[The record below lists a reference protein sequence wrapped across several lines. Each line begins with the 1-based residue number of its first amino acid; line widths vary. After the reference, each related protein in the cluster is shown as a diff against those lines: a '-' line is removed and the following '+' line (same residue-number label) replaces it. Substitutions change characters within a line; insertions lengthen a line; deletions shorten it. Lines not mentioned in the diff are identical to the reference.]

1 MMYRQSSSKAT
12 HWCLAAVLMCGSG
25 ALLADTATLQVS
37 IEGGSFNT
45 KFKFFD
51 ASAGCPS
58 YNDIPGA
65 KQFLGGVRASDK
77 GASKQLPLGEPIHV
91 FLFRPKDTPGI
102 SAAGGAPEI
111 RRRALQVTLMSDAT
125 LRYTEIIDHVPSWE
139 ATGDI
144 RVEPATACLPAVEA
158 ETPAEGS
165 TEAPTETSE
174 ESGSLEADQG
184 QDTGTDADQ

>member
-1 MMYRQSSSKAT
+1 MMYRQSTSKAIR
-12 HWCLAAVLMCGSG
+12 WCLAAVLMCGSG
-25 ALLADTATLQVS
+25 ASLADNATLKVS
-37 IEGGSFNT
+37 IEGGSFNS

-51 ASAGCPS
+51 ASTGCPS

-77 GASKQLPLGEPIHV
+77 GASKQLPLGESIHV

-125 LRYTEIIDHVPSWE
+125 LRYTEIVDHVPNWE

-144 RVEPATACLPAVEA
+144 RVEPATACLPADEA
-158 ETPAEGS
+158 EAPAEGS
-165 TEAPTETSE
+165 TEAPTEASE
-174 ESGSLEADQG
+174 GSDAPEADEDG
-184 QDTGTDADQ
+184 DADA

>member
-1 MMYRQSSSKAT
+1 MMYRRSSSKAIR
-12 HWCLAAVLMCGSG
+12 WCLAAVLMYGSG
-25 ALLADTATLQVS
+25 ASLADNATLKVS
-37 IEGGSFNT
+37 IEGGSFNS

-51 ASAGCPS
+51 ASTGCPS

-102 SAAGGAPEI
+102 SAAGGASEI

-125 LRYTEIIDHVPSWE
+125 LRYTEVVDHIPSWE
-139 ATGDI
+139 ATGDV
-144 RVEPATACLPAVEA
+144 RVEPAEACLPSDDA
-158 ETPAEGS
+158 EPLEEGS
-165 TEAPTETSE
+165 T
-174 ESGSLEADQG
+174 DVM
-184 QDTGTDADQ
+184 

>member
-1 MMYRQSSSKAT
+1 
-12 HWCLAAVLMCGSG
+12 MCGSG

-102 SAAGGAPEI
+102 SAAGGASEI

-144 RVEPATACLPAVEA
+144 RVEPATACLPADEA
-158 ETPAEGS
+158 EAAAEGS
-165 TEAPTETSE
+165 TEAPTETSD
-174 ESGSLEADQG
+174 ESDSLEADQG

>member
-1 MMYRQSSSKAT
+1 MRYRQSSSTAIR
-12 HWCLAAVLMCGSG
+12 WCLGAVLMFGSG
-25 ALLADTATLQVS
+25 ASLADNATLEVS
-37 IEGGSFNT
+37 IEGGSFNS

-51 ASAGCPS
+51 ASTGCPS

-102 SAAGGAPEI
+102 SAAGGASEI

-125 LRYTEIIDHVPSWE
+125 LRYTEVVDHIPSWE
-139 ATGDI
+139 ATGDV
-144 RVEPATACLPAVEA
+144 RVEPAEACLPSDDA
-158 ETPAEGS
+158 EPLEEGS
-165 TEAPTETSE
+165 T
-174 ESGSLEADQG
+174 DVM
-184 QDTGTDADQ
+184 

>member
-1 MMYRQSSSKAT
+1 MR
-12 HWCLAAVLMCGSG
+12 
-25 ALLADTATLQVS
+25 VS
-37 IEGGSFNT
+37 IEGGSFNS

-77 GASKQLPLGEPIHV
+77 GVSKSLPLGKPVHV

-102 SAAGGAPEI
+102 SAAGGASEI

-125 LRYTEIIDHVPSWE
+125 LRYTEVIDHVPSWE
-139 ATGDI
+139 ATGDM
-144 RVEPATACLPAVEA
+144 RVEPAVACLPGDGA
-158 ETPAEGS
+158 EPPGEGS
-165 TEAPTETSE
+165 TEALNEVPGV
-174 ESGSLEADQG
+174 SGVPEADE
-184 QDTGTDADQ
+184 DADE

>member
-144 RVEPATACLPAVEA
+144 RVEPATACLPADEA

-174 ESGSLEADQG
+174 ESGVPEADE
-184 QDTGTDADQ
+184 DTDTDE

>member
-1 MMYRQSSSKAT
+1 MMCWQNSMKAIR
-12 HWCLAAVLMCGSG
+12 WCLAAVLMCGSG
-25 ALLADTATLQVS
+25 ATAADNASLRVL
-37 IEGGSFNT
+37 IDGGSFNS

-77 GASKQLPLGEPIHV
+77 GASKSLPLGEPVHV

-125 LRYTEIIDHVPSWE
+125 LRYTEIVDHVPSWE

-144 RVEPATACLPAVEA
+144 RVEPAAACLPPDDA
-158 ETPAEGS
+158 ETPAEELA
-165 TEAPTETSE
+165 EAPTEGPGMSDAPA
-174 ESGSLEADQG
+174 ADE
-184 QDTGTDADQ
+184 DADE

>member
-77 GASKQLPLGEPIHV
+77 GASKSLPLGEPVHV

-125 LRYTEIIDHVPSWE
+125 LRCTEIVDNVPSWE
-139 ATGDI
+139 ATGDM
-144 RVEPATACLPAVEA
+144 RVEPAVACVPGDEA
-158 ETPAEGS
+158 EPLDEGS
-165 TEAPTETSE
+165 TEARTEA
-174 ESGSLEADQG
+174 SGVSDAPAADG
-184 QDTGTDADQ
+184 NAD

>member
-1 MMYRQSSSKAT
+1 MRYRQSSSKAT
-12 HWCLAAVLMCGSG
+12 LCCLAAVLMCGSG
-25 ALLADTATLQVS
+25 ASLADNATLRVS
-37 IEGGSFNT
+37 IEGGSFNS

-51 ASAGCPS
+51 ASDGCPS

-77 GASKQLPLGEPIHV
+77 GASKSLPLGKPVHV

-125 LRYTEIIDHVPSWE
+125 LRYTEIVDHVPSWE
-139 ATGDI
+139 ATGDM
-144 RVEPATACLPAVEA
+144 RVEPAVACVPGDEA
-158 ETPAEGS
+158 EPLDEGS
-165 TEAPTETSE
+165 TEARTEASGVSDAPAAE
-174 ESGSLEADQG
+174 ENAD
-184 QDTGTDADQ
+184 

>member
-1 MMYRQSSSKAT
+1 MMCWQNSMKAIRC
-12 HWCLAAVLMCGSG
+12 CLVAVLMCGSG
-25 ALLADTATLQVS
+25 ASLADNASLRVS
-37 IEGGSFNT
+37 IEGGAFNS

-77 GASKQLPLGEPIHV
+77 GASKSLPLGEPVHV

-125 LRYTEIIDHVPSWE
+125 LRYTEIIDHVPSWQ

-144 RVEPATACLPAVEA
+144 RVEPAVACVPADEA
-158 ETPAEGS
+158 EPLDEGS
-165 TEAPTETSE
+165 TEARTEASGVSDAPAAE
-174 ESGSLEADQG
+174 ENAD
-184 QDTGTDADQ
+184 

>member
-1 MMYRQSSSKAT
+1 MRYRQSSSKAT
-12 HWCLAAVLMCGSG
+12 LCCLAAVLMCGSC
-25 ALLADTATLQVS
+25 ASLADNATVRVS
-37 IEGGSFNT
+37 IEGGAFNS

-77 GASKQLPLGEPIHV
+77 GASKSLPLGEPVHV

-102 SAAGGAPEI
+102 SAAGGAPES

-125 LRYTEIIDHVPSWE
+125 LRYTEIVDHVPSWE
-139 ATGDI
+139 ATGDM
-144 RVEPATACLPAVEA
+144 RVEPAVACVPADDVETSAKELA
-158 ETPAEGS
+158 EVPTEASGVSDTPAAAE
-165 TEAPTETSE
+165 
-174 ESGSLEADQG
+174 
-184 QDTGTDADQ
+184 DADE

>member
-1 MMYRQSSSKAT
+1 MRHRQSSSKAT
-12 HWCLAAVLMCGSG
+12 LWCLAAVLMCGSG
-25 ALLADTATLQVS
+25 ASLADNATLRVS
-37 IEGGSFNT
+37 IEGGAFNS

-77 GASKQLPLGEPIHV
+77 GASKPLPLGEPVHV

-125 LRYTEIIDHVPSWE
+125 LRYTEIADHIPSWE

-144 RVEPATACLPAVEA
+144 RVEPAVACLPADDA
-158 ETPAEGS
+158 ETPAKELA
-165 TEAPTETSE
+165 EAPTEA
-174 ESGSLEADQG
+174 SGVS
-184 QDTGTDADQ
+184 DTPAAPEDADE

>member
-1 MMYRQSSSKAT
+1 MRYGRSSSQVIP
-12 HWCLAAVLMCGSG
+12 WCLVTVLVCGSG
-25 ALLADTATLQVS
+25 ALLADNATVRVS
-37 IEGGSFNT
+37 IEGGAFNS

-51 ASAGCPS
+51 ASSGCPS

-77 GASKQLPLGEPIHV
+77 GASKPLPLGEPVHV

-125 LRYTEIIDHVPSWE
+125 LRYIEIVDHIPSWQ

-144 RVEPATACLPAVEA
+144 RVEPAVACLPADDA
-158 ETPAEGS
+158 ETPAKELA
-165 TEAPTETSE
+165 EAPTEA
-174 ESGSLEADQG
+174 SGVS
-184 QDTGTDADQ
+184 DTPAAAEDADE